1 MTGSSNATILI
12 PAAGASS
19 RMLGRDKLLERI
31 NGESALRRA
40 ALRACESDADEVV
53 VVIRNGQ
60 SARKNE
66 LRNLE
71 AKIVESDEP
80 AEGMAGSLRC
90 GVAAAA
96 KHSDALIILLP
107 DMPEIGTEDINA
119 VLEAF
124 EDGKIVRAA
133 SEDGEPGHPVMIPR
147 ELFRSVAALKG
158 DIGAKELLE
167 KHQNSVRLVPRP
179 GTRALL
185 DLDTIHDW
193 ERWRSG
199 RSSSA

>member
-1 MTGSSNATILI
+1 
-12 PAAGASS
+12 
-19 RMLGRDKLLERI
+19 MLGRDKLLEPI

-40 ALRACESDADEVV
+40 AVRACESDADEVV

-60 SARKNE
+60 SARKKE

-71 AKIVESDEP
+71 AKIVESEKP

-90 GVAAAA
+90 GVATA
-96 KHSDALIILLP
+96 KHSDALMILLP
-107 DMPEIGTEDINA
+107 DMPDIETEDINA
-119 VLEAF
+119 VLNAF

-133 SEDGEPGHPVMIPR
+133 SENGEPGHPVMIPR

-158 DIGAKELLE
+158 DIGARELLE

>member
-12 PAAGASS
+12 PAAGTSS
-19 RMLGRDKLLERI
+19 RMLGRDKLLEPI
-31 NGESALRRA
+31 DGESALRRT

-60 SARKNE
+60 SARKKE

-71 AKIVESDEP
+71 AKIVESNES

-90 GVAAAA
+90 GVAAA
-96 KHSDALIILLP
+96 KHSDALMILLP
-107 DMPEIGTEDINA
+107 DMPDIGTEDINA
-119 VLEAF
+119 VLNAF

-133 SEDGEPGHPVMIPR
+133 SENGEPGHPVMIPR

-158 DIGAKELLE
+158 DIGARELLE
-167 KHQNSVRLVPRP
+167 KHRSSVRLVPRP

-185 DLDTIHDW
+185 DLDTKHDW